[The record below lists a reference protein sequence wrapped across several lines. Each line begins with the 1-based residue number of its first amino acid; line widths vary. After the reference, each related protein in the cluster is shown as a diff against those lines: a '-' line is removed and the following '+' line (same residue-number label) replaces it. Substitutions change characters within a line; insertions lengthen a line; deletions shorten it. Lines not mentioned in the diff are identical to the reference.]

1 MRAEVPEQ
9 ANVSVHRPSRVQ
21 GSSKM
26 AWTTGPAL
34 LRPKRR
40 ERAYNAARDG
50 QSERASEEDEQ
61 EGERDSG
68 KVRERT
74 ADDA

>member
-1 MRAEVPEQ
+1 M
-9 ANVSVHRPSRVQ
+9 
-21 GSSKM
+21 
-26 AWTTGPAL
+26 
-34 LRPKRR
+34 LRLKKR

-68 KVRERT
+68 KVRERI

>member
-1 MRAEVPEQ
+1 M
-9 ANVSVHRPSRVQ
+9 
-21 GSSKM
+21 
-26 AWTTGPAL
+26 